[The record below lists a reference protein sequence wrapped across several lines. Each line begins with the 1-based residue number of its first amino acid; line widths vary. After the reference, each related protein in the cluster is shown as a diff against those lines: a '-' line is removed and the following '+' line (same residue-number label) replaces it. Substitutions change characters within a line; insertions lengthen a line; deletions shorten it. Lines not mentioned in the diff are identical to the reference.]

1 MTTDLYLVF
10 LIEHILV
17 ISMSVQKEGS
27 HVSLV
32 EEELTYNVILV

>member
-10 LIEHILV
+10 LIEHTLE

-27 HVSLV
+27 HFSLV
-32 EEELTYNVILV
+32 EEELMYNVILV